1 MNKII
6 NNLILTGY
14 KFMTEF
20 HLKQPGFIYSAC
32 GSFTKHPERPKR
44 FRKTGKSYKNDLQAN
59 QKHLYRNKLGKA
71 SFARDAAYSDSKD
84 LSVRTIPDK
93 IFKDRASQIARNFKY
108 DGYQRELASK
118 IYKFFDKK
126 TGLKMS
132 ANEQLAEEL
141 HIH

>member
-1 MNKII
+1 MDHLLNILQDQKDLEKQVNHIKMIYRPIRNIYTENK
-6 NNLILTGY
+6 
-14 KFMTEF
+14 F
-20 HLKQPGFIYSAC
+20 
-32 GSFTKHPERPKR
+32 
-44 FRKTGKSYKNDLQAN
+44 
-59 QKHLYRNKLGKA
+59 GKA

-93 IFKDRASQIARNFKY
+93 VFKDRASQIARNCKY

-118 IYKFFDKK
+118 IYNLFDKK

-141 HIH
+141 HNQ